1 MALRRD
7 PVTERTTGHQQT
19 RDRSERATRARSEQ
33 VLFVVEDDLSTLDLL
48 RDVAEECGWKV
59 RAFTRLRE
67 FNYELRVR
75 RPDLV
80 ILDDDLPDGSGGDRA
95 REMGVDE
102 RLTDVPVLVCTA
114 AHPVRQAEIGS
125 WAPVLSKPFEL
136 RAIERFLRAA
146 GGGDGMGQRAAG

>member
-1 MALRRD
+1 M
-7 PVTERTTGHQQT
+7 
-19 RDRSERATRARSEQ
+19 
-33 VLFVVEDDLSTLDLL
+33 FVVEDDMSTRDLL
-48 RDVAEECGWKV
+48 RDVAEECGWRV
-59 RAFTRLRE
+59 SAFTRLRE
-67 FNYELRVR
+67 FNAELRLR

-95 REMGVDE
+95 REMGADE

-114 AHPVRQAEIGS
+114 AHPLRQAEIGS

-146 GGGDGMGQRAAG
+146 AGGRNSMGHRAAG